1 MGTIT
6 IRNLSDEVI
15 ERLKASARE
24 HRQSMEQEV
33 RLLLERRYSPRNK
46 VLQRIRTRWEH
57 FPVTTQE
64 EIDKWRKE
72 GRP

>member
-6 IRNLSDEVI
+6 IRNLPEEVI

-24 HRQSMEQEV
+24 HQQSMEQEV

-46 VLQRIRTRWEH
+46 VLHRIRARWKNLPEIT
-57 FPVTTQE
+57 PE
-64 EIDKWRKE
+64 EIEKWRNE
-72 GRP
+72 GRA